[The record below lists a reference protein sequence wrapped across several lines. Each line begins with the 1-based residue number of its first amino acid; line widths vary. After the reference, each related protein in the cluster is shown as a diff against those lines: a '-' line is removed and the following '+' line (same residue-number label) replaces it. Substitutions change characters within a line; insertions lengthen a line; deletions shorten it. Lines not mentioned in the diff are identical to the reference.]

1 LAGSAPLLVPHEEVA
16 ELRAPPRAKLALYR
30 TAAVAAVLL
39 ALTALATAALAVP
52 GSEPARDAE
61 LQKLPAAERRQHAA
75 HHPGVHGAML
85 ADGTVATPR
94 GPSDTSLLERID
106 GYTRSRRVTHD
117 RFALDLPAGFDAFIK
132 TRTRLPAPSPA
143 TVAAAERAGVRP
155 QAAGSGPAGAPTVTD
170 YQLLHL
176 DAAVTVAFVEGYTPR
191 YADWV
196 QRQLARQAGTG
207 TLRLHGRLA
216 IVRPTSPVA
225 GWGVQWAEADGTMVS
240 VVGYGTSRQA
250 VLDIAA
256 AIERR

>member
-1 LAGSAPLLVPHEEVA
+1 
-16 ELRAPPRAKLALYR
+16 LRAPPRAKTALYR
-30 TAAVAAVLL
+30 TAAVAVVLL
-39 ALTALATAALAVP
+39 ALTAVRAVP
-52 GSEPARDAE
+52 GTQGVGDAE
-61 LQKLPAAERRQHAA
+61 LQRLPAAERRQHAA
-75 HHPGVHGAML
+75 HDPGVHGAML
-85 ADGTVATPR
+85 PDGTVARPR
-94 GPSDTSLLERID
+94 GASDTSLLERID

-143 TVAAAERAGVRP
+143 TLAAAERAGVRP
-155 QAAGSGPAGAPTVTD
+155 QAAGSGPAGAPTVSD

-225 GWGVQWAEADGTMVS
+225 GWGVQWAEADGTVVS
-240 VVGYGTSRQA
+240 VIGYRISRQA
-250 VLDIAA
+250 VVDIAA